1 LTGSFRL
8 PPLRRQKG
16 EKGTTLPDQAG
27 ALPSGRSRP
36 GGSGHRRRPRRLP
49 GSPGPFSGSLFR
61 SAFGRKLIP
70 LPTHEGSKRMARRK
84 VKNHNHWFV
93 SVATPKQGRTKGF
106 DRRTETFPTETD
118 AKQFAKE
125 MLSEKHRMKKHHIVA
140 GKLLGAY
147 LPVRRNISGSQL
159 YSWVRENDPRI
170 SG

>member
-1 LTGSFRL
+1 
-8 PPLRRQKG
+8 
-16 EKGTTLPDQAG
+16 
-27 ALPSGRSRP
+27 
-36 GGSGHRRRPRRLP
+36 
-49 GSPGPFSGSLFR
+49 
-61 SAFGRKLIP
+61 
-70 LPTHEGSKRMARRK
+70 LPTHEGSKRVARRK

-125 MLSEKHRMKKHHIVA
+125 MLSEKRRMKKHHIVA